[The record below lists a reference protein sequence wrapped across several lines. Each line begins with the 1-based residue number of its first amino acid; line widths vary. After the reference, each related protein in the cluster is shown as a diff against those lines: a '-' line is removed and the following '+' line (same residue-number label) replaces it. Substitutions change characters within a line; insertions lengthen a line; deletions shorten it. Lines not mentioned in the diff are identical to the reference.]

1 MPPTDWMYD
10 DRRQVGLDFEEPGQA
25 ATYDARQNADVSED
39 VALLEKL
46 GVGSQH
52 VLADLGCGTGVF
64 LCEAAKRCSR
74 AIGVD
79 ISTQMLAVA
88 KQRCTAAN
96 LANVAFVQ
104 DGFLSFDPPPASL
117 DFVTSKFAFHHLP
130 DFWKAK
136 ALVRINRMLK
146 PGGVFFLRDV
156 VFSVAPAAIDQAVED
171 WIGWMTGNT
180 GYTRADVVTHVRDEH
195 STFDWIIEGLL
206 ARSGFKILW
215 REIDGATY
223 ADYCCEKA
231 EAV

>member
-25 ATYDARQNADVSED
+25 ATYDARQNADVAED

-46 GVGSQH
+46 GVTSQH
-52 VLADLGCGTGVF
+52 SLADLGCGTGVF
-64 LCEAAKRCSR
+64 LCEAAKRCDR

-79 ISTQMLAVA
+79 VSTQMLAVA
-88 KQRCTAAN
+88 KQRCADAK
-96 LANVAFVQ
+96 LANVEFVQ
-104 DGFLSFDPPPASL
+104 QGFLGFDPPPASL
-117 DFVTSKFAFHHLP
+117 DFVISKFAFHHLP
-130 DFWKAK
+130 DFWKAM
-136 ALVRINRMLK
+136 ALVRINRMLQ

-156 VFSVAPAAIDQAVED
+156 VFSVQPAGIGAAVEG

-180 GYTRADVVTHVRDEH
+180 GYTRADVVTHIRDEH

-215 REIDGATY
+215 REIDGQTY
-223 ADYCCEKA
+223 ADFCCEKA